1 MRRCGFQRA
10 PELERSYESLAM
22 MSPLE
27 QLHRKPSRFSFRAA
41 TRLLWL
47 ASRRDDPGE
56 AIRFASDISLAQP
69 SAEVS
74 AVEPM
79 SAQRKRARLQTAMIG
94 LIGPSGTMPRW
105 YTEQIALSVRNRA
118 PAVAQFFDLIAQRL
132 IAAFVES
139 GAKYRPHLAAE
150 RGAMTC
156 LRDATLSGTAAPRVI
171 NTLATDPVASALL
184 ALSGFGS
191 GRLLDRLDA
200 GGSAIQ
206 HYAGFYATQ
215 ARSAERL
222 AAIVSDWLGRRVTI
236 IEFAGLWLNLDPG
249 EQSRMPKG
257 RIPGQFNRL
266 GSNCAIGT
274 RAFDQQAR
282 FILRI
287 GPLDRAGFESLLPDQ
302 PTLRRLVSLVRA
314 YVGMESDFAVNLV
327 LDSAAIPTV
336 KLGGADAPRLSWTG
350 WLPRPA
356 AALTGERHPDQALFP
371 ASLIEQHSK
380 PITKLI

>member
-1 MRRCGFQRA
+1 MRRYASLHA
-10 PELERSYESLAM
+10 PEPERSYDPHSM
-22 MSPLE
+22 ISPLE
-27 QLHRKPSRFSFRAA
+27 QLSSKPSRFSFRAA

-56 AIRFASDISLAQP
+56 AIRFASDVSLAQP

-74 AVEPM
+74 AVELA

-118 PAVAQFFDLIAQRL
+118 PAIAQFFDLIAQRL
-132 IAAFVES
+132 MAAFVEA

-150 RGAMTC
+150 RGAMTS
-156 LRDATLSGTAAPRVI
+156 LRDATLTGTTAPRAIDSV
-171 NTLATDPVASALL
+171 ATDPVASALL
-184 ALSGFGS
+184 ALGGFGTA
-191 GRLLDRLDA
+191 RLLDRFEA
-200 GGSAIQ
+200 GGTVIQ

-236 IEFAGLWLNLDPG
+236 IEFAGLWLSLDPN

-266 GSNCAIGT
+266 GADCAIGT

-327 LDSAAIPTV
+327 LDSTAIPI
-336 KLGGADAPRLSWTG
+336 LQLSAAGAPRLSWTG
-350 WLPRPA
+350 WLPRPTA
-356 AALTGERHPDQALFP
+356 SLTGPRHADQALFP
-371 ASLIEQHSK
+371 ASLIERHSK